1 MGEFYGVQSGTAR
14 GTPKMIRVIRICR
27 KCGAKIFSDAP
38 EGLCAKCVL
47 KTALTLPPDAPVAA
61 GDDDGSAENVEAN
74 AAAAPHSKKAARA
87 VELLGELG
95 DYELLEEVGRGG
107 QGVVFRARQKSLNRT
122 VALKVIS
129 LGQWASKA
137 HLKRFRRE
145 AEAAASLD
153 HPSIVPIYEV
163 GERDGQC
170 YFSMKFVEGG
180 QLDEV
185 VRRTP
190 MSIRQAAQ
198 LIAKV
203 ARTVHYAHEHGILH
217 RDIKPGNILLDQ
229 KGEPH
234 LTDFGLARLIETE
247 STVTR
252 TMEVLGTPSYMAP
265 EQAVG
270 SNSVV
275 SSVTD
280 VYGLG
285 AVLYQLL
292 TGHPPFAGGTTYET
306 IKLLLDTEPK
316 QPRLLNPKIDRDLST
331 ICLKCLEKDPKRRYS
346 SALALAED
354 LEHWLKHE
362 PIQARRTGIFTRGR
376 KWVRRNPT
384 SALLAASLV
393 ALVAA
398 AGWIVWKSEFIRHPV
413 TNGIAVLPFENFSP
427 DPDNAYFADGIQD
440 EILTRLA
447 KIADLKVISRTSTQQ
462 YQSKPRNLHEI
473 AKQLG
478 VAHILEG
485 SVQKAADQVRVS
497 VQLVNAQTDSHLW
510 AETYDR
516 KLTDIFGVESEIA
529 KRIAESLQAKI
540 TGREEQALA
549 VKPTNN
555 PEAYD
560 AYLRGLSFDSR
571 SAYSN
576 NDLRKATDSYER
588 AVRLDP
594 KFALAWARLSRADA
608 SLYFDRVDRPDA
620 RRSAAQSALENAQKL
635 APNSPETLLALGYY
649 QYWVLRD
656 YGSAKTTFE
665 RVSKTLPGSSEL
677 PMALGAVSRREGRW
691 NESIAYFEQ
700 ALSFEPRNV
709 ELLLH
714 AGWTYT
720 VLRQFPAALKLY
732 DRALDITPNDP
743 DVMASKASIYQAQG
757 NLQEAARF
765 LSAINEQ
772 TSSEDTLRIKLAQL
786 RLKRNDGE
794 AIRLLQARLAQFRY
808 APEDDKAFDQLDLAV
823 TQRRAGDM
831 AGAKVTAEQARNT
844 IEQLYRD
851 QPKDN
856 WFNALIAAY
865 LSQAY
870 AAIGE
875 KDLALKG
882 AERAVML
889 FPRAKDAVSGPTF
902 EENLAFIQ
910 TIFGENSRAISTLTH
925 LLQTPYNSWLYGSPG
940 AITPA
945 LLRLDPIWD
954 PLRADPAFQKL
965 CEEKQP

>member
-1 MGEFYGVQSGTAR
+1 
-14 GTPKMIRVIRICR
+14 
-27 KCGAKIFSDAP
+27 
-38 EGLCAKCVL
+38 
-47 KTALTLPPDAPVAA
+47 
-61 GDDDGSAENVEAN
+61 
-74 AAAAPHSKKAARA
+74 
-87 VELLGELG
+87 
-95 DYELLEEVGRGG
+95 
-107 QGVVFRARQKSLNRT
+107 
-122 VALKVIS
+122 
-129 LGQWASKA
+129 
-137 HLKRFRRE
+137 
-145 AEAAASLD
+145 
-153 HPSIVPIYEV
+153 
-163 GERDGQC
+163 
-170 YFSMKFVEGG
+170 
-180 QLDEV
+180 
-185 VRRTP
+185 
-190 MSIRQAAQ
+190 
-198 LIAKV
+198 
-203 ARTVHYAHEHGILH
+203 
-217 RDIKPGNILLDQ
+217 
-229 KGEPH
+229 
-234 LTDFGLARLIETE
+234 
-247 STVTR
+247 
-252 TMEVLGTPSYMAP
+252 
-265 EQAVG
+265 
-270 SNSVV
+270 
-275 SSVTD
+275 
-280 VYGLG
+280 
-285 AVLYQLL
+285 
-292 TGHPPFAGGTTYET
+292 
-306 IKLLLDTEPK
+306 
-316 QPRLLNPKIDRDLST
+316 
-331 ICLKCLEKDPKRRYS
+331 
-346 SALALAED
+346 
-354 LEHWLKHE
+354 
-362 PIQARRTGIFTRGR
+362 
-376 KWVRRNPT
+376 
-384 SALLAASLV
+384 
-393 ALVAA
+393 
-398 AGWIVWKSEFIRHPV
+398 
-413 TNGIAVLPFENFSP
+413 
-427 DPDNAYFADGIQD
+427 
-440 EILTRLA
+440 
-447 KIADLKVISRTSTQQ
+447 
-462 YQSKPRNLHEI
+462 
-473 AKQLG
+473 
-478 VAHILEG
+478 
-485 SVQKAADQVRVS
+485 
-497 VQLVNAQTDSHLW
+497 LVNAQTDSHLW
-510 AETYDR
+510 ADTYDR

-529 KRIAESLQAKI
+529 KRIAESLQAKL

-549 VKPTNN
+549 DKPTNN

-608 SLYFDRVDRPDA
+608 SLYFDRVDKPDA

-665 RVSKTLPGSSEL
+665 RVSKTLPGSSEV

-700 ALSFEPRNV
+700 ALSFDPRNV

-732 DRALDITPNDP
+732 DRALDITPNHP

-757 NLQEAARF
+757 NLEEAARF

-772 TSSEDTLRIKLAQL
+772 ISSEDTLRIKLAQL
-786 RLKRNDGE
+786 RLERNYGD

-808 APEDDKAFDQLDLAV
+808 APEDDKVFDQLDLAV

-831 AGAKVTAEQARNT
+831 AGAKITTEQARNT
-844 IEQLYRD
+844 IEQFYRD

-856 WFNALIAAY
+856 WFDALIAAY

-910 TIFGENSRAISTLTH
+910 AMFGENSRAISTLTQ

-965 CEEKQP
+965 CEQKQP